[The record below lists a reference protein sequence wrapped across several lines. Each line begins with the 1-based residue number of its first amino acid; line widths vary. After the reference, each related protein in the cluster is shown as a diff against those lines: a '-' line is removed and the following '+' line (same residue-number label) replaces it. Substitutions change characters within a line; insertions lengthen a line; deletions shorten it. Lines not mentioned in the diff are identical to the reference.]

1 MVVVDP
7 CKGRDAMLIENKI
20 KPVGFLFSERENTF
34 MGDILNEVVLRMN

>member
-7 CKGRDAMLIENKI
+7 CKGREAILIGKKI
-20 KPVGFLFSERENTF
+20 NLRDFLFSERENTY